1 MKISEAQT
9 SSKQRLKQF
18 RMSQVFERE
27 KKIQDIIESNSM
39 YSTSMMSINKS
50 KKKMTLDETERM
62 VAYERERHERLI
74 GQLKAAEARNRA
86 RIMRARYENLK
97 QDEID
102 LLIESQQTALQ
113 AVRLEAFLPSIKSQK
128 QKKCDEPELL
138 NPVER
143 HRLDALID
151 DTTNRLIDRR
161 LY

>member
-18 RMSQVFERE
+18 RKSQIVERE
-27 KKIQDIIESNSM
+27 KKIQDIIDSNSM

-50 KKKMTLDETERM
+50 KKMTLDETERM
-62 VAYERERHERLI
+62 VAFERERHERLI

-86 RIMRARYENLK
+86 RIMRARYENVK

-102 LLIESQQTALQ
+102 LLIESQQTALK
-113 AVRLEAFLPSIKSQK
+113 AVRLEAFLPSIKSHHQQK
-128 QKKCDEPELL
+128 LDDSDALSPI
-138 NPVER
+138 ER
-143 HRLDALID
+143 RRLEALID
-151 DTTNRLIDRR
+151 DNTNRLIERQ